1 MSISITAR
9 FGGVPLLTAAFFGAG
24 VALFGT
30 AANASNVHLKPP
42 NSSPSFIDN
51 GITLTASGA
60 LAGLGNED
68 VIVNLGATGLIAEF
82 CVIGGGQP
90 QRQEPAP
97 ASVAASGAIQASE
110 VKNGNTTFMVTTPPP
125 PPPDC
130 GPGATGGIASVSF
143 TSATITVQQG
153 EPPATVLTVS
163 CMFNPPTS
171 DGDVPPQTVTCSS
184 E

>member
-1 MSISITAR
+1 MTVMLV
-9 FGGVPLLTAAFFGAG
+9 GTGVAFFGT
-24 VALFGT
+24 VAH
-30 AANASNVHLKPP
+30 ASNVHLKPP
-42 NSSPSFIDN
+42 HSSPSFIDN

-68 VIVNLGATGLIAEF
+68 VIVNLGATGLIEEF

-97 ASVAASGAIQASE
+97 ASVAASRAIQASE
-110 VKNGNTTFMVTTPPP
+110 AKNGNTTFMVTTPPP
-125 PPPDC
+125 PPPNC
-130 GPGATGGIASVSF
+130 GPGATGGIAAVSF

-171 DGDVPPQTVTCSS
+171 DGNVPPQTVSCSS
-184 E
+184 Q

>member
-68 VIVNLGATGLIAEF
+68 VIVNLSATGSITQEF
-82 CVIGGGQP
+82 CMISGGQP
-90 QRQEPAP
+90 QRQEILWGERRGNGTI
-97 ASVAASGAIQASE
+97 VAAIE
-110 VKNGNTTFMVTTPPP
+110 PMRVPH
-125 PPPDC
+125 
-130 GPGATGGIASVSF
+130 ATG
-143 TSATITVQQG
+143 Q
-153 EPPATVLTVS
+153 
-163 CMFNPPTS
+163 
-171 DGDVPPQTVTCSS
+171 
-184 E
+184 